1 MKTYGFY
8 LSGVGTIWL
17 TFYHAAALDAAGTSI
32 HNTATGEVALT
43 TDHYREFSAIERGDI
58 ARLKKFYQ
66 TKVVQVDPADFI
78 KKIDVRQEF

>member
-1 MKTYGFY
+1 MRTFGFY
-8 LSGVGTIWL
+8 LEGAGTVWL
-17 TFYHAAALDAAGTSI
+17 TFYHAAALDAAAISI

-66 TKVVQVDPADFI
+66 AKVVQLDLSDFV
-78 KKIDVRQEF
+78 KKIDNCQ